1 MLINSIVG
9 EVVPEK
15 VVSFVKMED
24 VERSLNA
31 NDADVSD
38 VGLVVKSD
46 ETLVL
51 EKTVCVVKVALFSA
65 PIYGATVGAERMGVS
80 GPTVGIPHATPPGY
94 MVTIIAVVLLMPK
107 LTTLEVVSVEV
118 RPVNVL

>member
-9 EVVPEK
+9 EVVPEN
-15 VVSFVKMED
+15 VVSFAGMED

-31 NDADVSD
+31 GDADVSD

-46 ETLVL
+46 ETLIL
-51 EKTVCVVKVALFSA
+51 ENTVCVVKVAGFGGPL
-65 PIYGATVGAERMGVS
+65 YGATVGAERMGVS

-94 MVTIIAVVLLMPK
+94 MVTIIAVILLLPK
-107 LTTLEVVSVEV
+107 VTKLEVVIAEV
-118 RPVNVL
+118 RPVSVL